1 MEQAK
6 CLNILLKAKNMK
18 KLNQKSC
25 SSWEDYQEEAAFA
38 NDAIRGIQGGSVWP
52 PRSYSCSFCK
62 REFRSAQALG
72 GHMNVHR
79 RDRALLKQVITTHNI
94 DNDDDDHHHHH
105 HSHHDHDHL
114 RHSHHDHMSITS
126 KSMLHQNPSQVCS
139 PKTRVA
145 SHPSL
150 SRVSFNSS
158 NSGFKKVISSTNDVV
173 FQANMSMGLD
183 LAIGTYQKE
192 EDYHQEEFLKY
203 NNNKRYK
210 KNGDYNVALFP
221 FFDQE
226 IKCSTNVK
234 DGDSRV
240 PEILNL
246 RASKSMEELDLEL
259 RLGNSLHNKVK

>member
-38 NDAIRGIQGGSVWP
+38 NDAIRGVQGGSVWP

-79 RDRALLKQVITTHNI
+79 RDRALLKA
-94 DNDDDDHHHHH
+94 
-105 HSHHDHDHL
+105 
-114 RHSHHDHMSITS
+114 ITS

-139 PKTRVA
+139 PKTSVA

-150 SRVSFNSS
+150 SRVSLNSS

-192 EDYHQEEFLKY
+192 EDYHQEEFLNY
-203 NNNKRYK
+203 NNNNKRYK